1 MLVPERRLGLNKRKV
16 ATADTTVRFFSIRR
30 EYIEIKRTRGAQ
42 KSELK
47 KKNNPTVYWTKRLA
61 KRTVRERDRKKRGGG
76 IDPADTVDATQFAFQ
91 TGLCHSWQTLKH
103 GRRE

>member
-61 KRTVRERDRKKRGGG
+61 KRTVRERDRKKRGGE
-76 IDPADTVDATQFAFQ
+76 
-91 TGLCHSWQTLKH
+91 STLLTPLMPLNSHFKQVYVIH
-103 GRRE
+103 GRR